1 MTKVLKSVW
10 RTENNF
16 EVSDMGD
23 NKVLFQFKEAKDLDR
38 VLLLNPQL
46 FDKYLVV
53 LHKLRTGEAVNKL
66 KFHKASFWVQ
76 IHRLPTMNQTRE
88 AGLRIGGILGEVEKV
103 DMDEKGFFLEG
114 YLRI

>member
-1 MTKVLKSVW
+1 M
-10 RTENNF
+10 
-16 EVSDMGD
+16 
-23 NKVLFQFKEAKDLDR
+23 
-38 VLLLNPQL
+38 
-46 FDKYLVV
+46 V

-66 KFHKASFWVQ
+66 KFHRASFWVQ

-103 DMDEKGFFLEG
+103 DVDEKGFCLGG